1 MATVKGAVGVRL
13 SGRGIQGI
21 ARKRLP
27 GLMGIAVVIG
37 IWWLLAVTV
46 LSAGGAVPTPA
57 DVVAQLA
64 SDGWSFYQ
72 THVSATV
79 ETAMR
84 GYLWGNILA
93 IAVAIAVI
101 LLPALEL
108 AAMQV
113 AIASYCLPIMAV
125 GPILVVTFDGRTPM
139 VALAGLSVF
148 FTTLVSALL
157 GLRSS
162 PESALDVVRA
172 AGGGRLQQLWRVQSM
187 ASLPGIVSGLK
198 LAVPAALLGTI
209 VGEFLGTAQTG
220 LGVAM
225 VIAQQQLEVSRT
237 WGIAL
242 VSGAVAGIGYFAL
255 DILGR
260 KAFPW
265 ARVVNR

>member
-1 MATVKGAVGVRL
+1 MFADNNSARVRP
-13 SGRGIQGI
+13 SGRSLP
-21 ARKRLP
+21 ALVRRRLP
-27 GLMGIAVVIG
+27 GLIGIAAVVG
-37 IWWLLAVTV
+37 IWWVLAVTV
-46 LSAGGAVPTPA
+46 LHGGGAVPTPA
-57 DVVAQLA
+57 GVVAQLGT
-64 SDGWSFYQ
+64 DGWTFYW
-72 THVSATV
+72 THVSATI
-79 ETAMR
+79 ESALR
-84 GYLWGNILA
+84 GYLWGNLLA
-93 IAVAIAVI
+93 IVVAVAVVLI
-101 LLPALEL
+101 PALEL

-162 PESALDVVRA
+162 PASALDVVSA
-172 AGGGRLQQLWRVQSM
+172 AGGGRLQQLWRLQAV

-209 VGEFLGTAQTG
+209 VGEFLGVAQSG

-255 DILGR
+255 DMLSR
-260 KAFPW
+260 RAFPW
-265 ARVVNR
+265 ARTVSR